1 MSGTYSST
9 LVESRGTVATPTDID
24 RRAVILGCSS
34 AGSGLSARFVR
45 GSEAVAA
52 VGYGDAVDTLCH
64 VIEQPTTGQSAL
76 KFPASFYRLPGTTPG
91 SYGAIDNTGVTGTA
105 VPANDASLAPYG
117 TYEAYITII
126 TGGTVGTAG
135 ITYRWGLDA
144 DRSISSAV
152 TTALGTAT
160 AIALPNSGVGFTLDP
175 PSAEVTAL
183 IAAVLEARADTLA
196 HLADVTAHDAA
207 DTSAAQVALAASSA
221 PTTAAGAIAVINLC
235 IAALRTHEA
244 DIAAHN
250 GPDGVNTIAAT
261 TAVTTADAVARYV
274 AYKAAYNAHL
284 GIALAADTDGL
295 LLATASVA
303 SPVTVLASGMIS
315 GGVTLLDTYARRVT
329 ITTAGVTPSDAPA
342 TALVSGFDYAGA
354 AQSETVN
361 VGQTATTVSTTL
373 AYKGTGLSVAYAA
386 ADGTGA
392 TMAIGYGQGV
402 HNSAD
407 VTNTLTATSPTQG
420 TLVAGDT
427 FTVRTFAPAPA
438 SADIDTAATALANA
452 SYDFTL
458 AFFEFDMTLALAA
471 RVTAFLDTC
480 LARGKRV
487 TAFVRQSGF
496 DLENGETETQWS
508 ARVAAALSTHD
519 DSRIHARTTWSMIT
533 DAMTGRRYIRATLA
547 QFAADTVRVEI
558 DQEPCSPNDRAASQV
573 SLVNAAGADI
583 GHDEGPRGTATG
595 LSNEGIGNRYGCEM
609 RLPDQEVRE
618 SVYNT
623 VSWVL
628 YATGESIVRVPQRR
642 IANALEREALSAA
655 RPLLG
660 SDIFYT
666 AADPNDPSSQNIMT
680 AKSVAKVHGLIFQRL
695 STKFQGKIQNAD
707 DASLNTGLVQVNP
720 VITVATGGAITIA
733 IVLGPRFKG
742 LLLSLAFTL
751 TVQP

>member
-24 RRAVILGCSS
+24 RRAVVLGCSS
-34 AGSGLSARFVR
+34 AGSGLSSRFVR
-45 GSEAVAA
+45 GAEAVAA

-64 VIEQPTTGQSAL
+64 VIEQPTTGQSNL

-117 TYEAYITII
+117 TYEAYVTII
-126 TGGTVGTAG
+126 AGGTVGTTG

-152 TTALGTAT
+152 TTALGTST

-175 PSAEVTAL
+175 PSAQVTAL

-207 DTSAAQVALAASSA
+207 DTSADQVALAASSA

-250 GPDGVNTIAAT
+250 GPDGVNTIAST
-261 TAVTTADAVARYV
+261 TAVTIADAVARYV
-274 AYKAAYNAHL
+274 AYKAAFNAHL
-284 GIALAADTDGL
+284 GIALAADTDD
-295 LLATASVA
+295 LLAATATVA
-303 SPVTVLASGMIS
+303 APVTILAAALGAPAQALMA
-315 GGVTLLDTYARRVT
+315 TYARRVSF
-329 ITTAGVTPSDAPA
+329 TTAGATPSDAPA
-342 TALVSGFDYAGA
+342 TATVTGTDYLGA
-354 AQSETVN
+354 ALVEVKALSQSAATVFTSGAFKTITSI
-361 VGQTATTVSTTL
+361 VYT
-373 AYKGTGLSVAYAA
+373 A

-392 TMAIGYGQGV
+392 TVAIGYGQGV

-458 AFFEFDMTLALAA
+458 AFFEFDMTAALAA

-487 TAFVRQSGF
+487 TAIVRQSGF
-496 DLENGETETQWS
+496 DLENGETEAQWS
-508 ARVAAALSTHD
+508 ARVAAELSAYD

-558 DQEPCSPNDRAASQV
+558 DQEPCAPNDRAASQV
-573 SLVNAAGADI
+573 SLVDSTGADI

-618 SVYNT
+618 SVYDT
-623 VSWVL
+623 VSWML
-628 YATGESIVRVPQRR
+628 YATGESITRLPQRR
-642 IANALEREALSAA
+642 LANAMEREALSAA

-666 AADPNDPSSQNIMT
+666 PADPNDPSSQNVMT
-680 AKSVAKVHGLIFQRL
+680 AKSVAKVHGLIYQRL

-720 VITVATGGAITIA
+720 VITVGTGNAITIA
-733 IVLGPRFKG
+733 IVLAPRFKG